1 MPRTK
6 KDEEQKVTTTPD
18 EVVENDAV
26 ADADVDVEEQESV
39 KKQAEAVNYNYE
51 DIIKES
57 LLKTGRDGI
66 VDLISYLREI
76 GFFTAPASGG
86 NHSNE
91 EGGLA
96 RHSVNVMWT
105 IERLGVSLLGD
116 ENYNIV
122 QDSAVIVAL
131 LHDLGKCGD
140 FGKQMYVPNMIKDGR
155 PTKAAPEQKYKQS
168 EAKPWKRNPDL
179 LPLDH
184 ATRSIKLAT
193 LFIDLTEEEEFAIRY
208 HDGLY
213 ETANYGIKGHETQ
226 LYMLLHWAD
235 MWSSRVIDGDT
246 GESEGE

>member
-1 MPRTK
+1 MAKNET
-6 KDEEQKVTTTPD
+6 V
-18 EVVENDAV
+18 
-26 ADADVDVEEQESV
+26 
-39 KKQAEAVNYNYE
+39 AEAATQEQAVGNPVKE
-51 DIIKES
+51 EIIATLK
-57 LLKTGRDGI
+57 KTGREGIDG
-66 VDLISYLREI
+66 LIEYMEEA

-86 NHSNE
+86 NHLHD

-96 RHSVNVMWT
+96 EHSLNVCHMAEKLSVCLIGGANIT
-105 IERLGVSLLGD
+105 D
-116 ENYNIV
+116 EIRNSV
-122 QDSAVIVAL
+122 VIAAL

-155 PTKAAPEQKYKQS
+155 PTQKNPEQKYKQS

-213 ETANYGIKGHETQ
+213 ETANYGVKGHETQ
-226 LYMLLHWAD
+226 LYMILHWAD
-235 MWSSRVIDGDT
+235 MWSSRVLEGDT
-246 GESEGE
+246 GEGSEE